1 MIIDIFCKVI
11 DNYGDI
17 GVCWRLT
24 RELTDLNKSVNLY
37 VDDLNAFKKIN
48 NSINP
53 DKEVQNI
60 NYNNKTIHVIHWNKT
75 NKEYSPG
82 DMVIEAFACNL
93 DKNCTEQLTEKN
105 IWINLEYLS
114 AENWVEDCHQLPSLQ
129 NNNLKKYFFFPG
141 FTEKTGGLN
150 FNTFLKQYDKNVCR
164 QIVLN
169 YLKLSSDLGNKF
181 WFFLFCYENTN
192 IKTLLEQILK
202 HHPEGV
208 LLLPESLISKYLHVN
223 NIIEDIKQ
231 KYPKA
236 TFIEFSMIPQE
247 YFDIIIKSTDLN
259 IVRGEDSITQAILA
273 GVPFIW
279 HIYEQ
284 EENVHIEKLKA
295 MIEKF
300 EKFLPEETKEIYKD
314 TLICFNEKNISNN
327 ILCAKFDDFMLEYT
341 KISEATSKWSA
352 YLYSNKSLG
361 TNLIRFYENLTKTRK
376 S

>member
-1 MIIDIFCKVI
+1 
-11 DNYGDI
+11 
-17 GVCWRLT
+17 
-24 RELTDLNKSVNLY
+24 
-37 VDDLNAFKKIN
+37 
-48 NSINP
+48 
-53 DKEVQNI
+53 
-60 NYNNKTIHVIHWNKT
+60 
-75 NKEYSPG
+75 
-82 DMVIEAFACNL
+82 
-93 DKNCTEQLTEKN
+93 
-105 IWINLEYLS
+105 
-114 AENWVEDCHQLPSLQ
+114 
-129 NNNLKKYFFFPG
+129 
-141 FTEKTGGLN
+141 
-150 FNTFLKQYDKNVCR
+150 
-164 QIVLN
+164 
-169 YLKLSSDLGNKF
+169 
-181 WFFLFCYENTN
+181 
-192 IKTLLEQILK
+192 
-202 HHPEGV
+202 
-208 LLLPESLISKYLHVN
+208 
-223 NIIEDIKQ
+223 
-231 KYPKA
+231 
-236 TFIEFSMIPQE
+236 MIPQE